1 MTDRIA
7 ALARRVEDDEFFLA
21 SALADY
27 AHAEGLDD
35 QGLAQRLG
43 CPMRTL
49 VSLRLC
55 LRPDPEPVV
64 FRREIDRIVS
74 RFGVNAGVLTEAIRL
89 SDAIRAMRNKTSTE
103 KGGLLMAARDRHE
116 DSEGESS

>member
-7 ALARRVEDDEFFLA
+7 ALARRVEGDDFFLA

-27 AHAEGLDD
+27 AHAEDLDD
-35 QGLAQRLG
+35 RGLAQRLG
-43 CPMRTL
+43 CPTKTL

-64 FRREIDRIVS
+64 FRREVVRIAS
-74 RFGVNAGVLTEAIRL
+74 RFEVDAGVLAEAIRL
-89 SDAIRAMRNKTSTE
+89 SYATRAMRGKIGTE
-103 KGGLLMAARDRHE
+103 RGGLLMAARDGHE
-116 DSEGESS
+116 DSEGEGS